1 MFTCILNLQLRK
13 KANKRKEQEPDF
25 EDKKMNLSVDEE
37 REFNKE
43 NDRQNPFFEEQVYV
57 VFNSPDP
64 KGHVSYCYHWV
75 SVVRLSLAFCILINS
90 SKTTGPI

>member
-43 NDRQNPFFEEQVYV
+43 NDRQNPFFEDQVYV
-57 VFNSPDP
+57 VF
-64 KGHVSYCYHWV
+64 
-75 SVVRLSLAFCILINS
+75 FILTWLYNEISN
-90 SKTTGPI
+90 

>member
-43 NDRQNPFFEEQVYV
+43 NDRQN
-57 VFNSPDP
+57 
-64 KGHVSYCYHWV
+64 
-75 SVVRLSLAFCILINS
+75 LIV
-90 SKTTGPI
+90 

>member
-43 NDRQNPFFEEQVYV
+43 NDPDLPQVT
-57 VFNSPDP
+57 D
-64 KGHVSYCYHWV
+64 KLYHIMLYLV
-75 SVVRLSLAFCILINS
+75 HLAISRIQTHNFSGDMHSLHR
-90 SKTTGPI
+90 

>member
-25 EDKKMNLSVDEE
+25 EEKKMNLSVDEE

-57 VFNSPDP
+57 VFLNFNM
-64 KGHVSYCYHWV
+64 
-75 SVVRLSLAFCILINS
+75 VVQ
-90 SKTTGPI
+90 

>member
-25 EDKKMNLSVDEE
+25 EEKKMNLSVDEE

-57 VFNSPDP
+57 VFQNFNM
-64 KGHVSYCYHWV
+64 
-75 SVVRLSLAFCILINS
+75 VVQ
-90 SKTTGPI
+90 